1 MNIKGAA
8 SALSLLFLT
17 TNALNSPLV
26 KRETTVAEINKFHG
40 GVLLI
45 DGKQTSCELAL
56 LSNRQ
61 AFVSASCINLDK
73 RSEVDDIT
81 RYQAALDAG
90 GSPPNKEIVNID
102 KIVVNPQYQKDNYVS
117 NLAIVFFN
125 SQSKEKWTTPVDV
138 LPEELTD
145 RAYVRRSLSD
155 VSKQEWNKPAITNG
169 SKDDEGCEEASIQY
183 ASNRDDLWC
192 STATIPSPVNSTCTV
207 PYGVVYGLVKSD
219 IAFTALYSH
228 SAVYGNN
235 SCGSA
240 KSFHYYI
247 VLANFLEWANTVVP
261 NRIPTFSSTGESA
274 AVKDDWYGFENATA
288 ANPRGVS
295 LISGDLYA
303 RNGRVDAN
311 STSTVSTTSTGNDD
325 SDDDGLLS
333 VESSSAING
342 SQQTGDAQASH
353 SSDTLK
359 KGQIIAMAVSIPLA
373 MVILIVVLF
382 FLYKRWQRHK
392 KTVSWDPNRESA
404 TMRAMA
410 LDLGQPEI
418 PTSSTPAGARPPT
431 YVSTDGEEFTFF
443 SFARKG

>member
-26 KRETTVAEINKFHG
+26 KRETTVAQINKFHG

-125 SQSKEKWTTPVDV
+125 SQSKEKWTTPSS
-138 LPEELTD
+138 
-145 RAYVRRSLSD
+145 R
-155 VSKQEWNKPAITNG
+155 NG
-169 SKDDEGCEEASIQY
+169 TAQQSQTAAKIDEGCEEASVQY

-192 STATIPSPVNSTCTV
+192 STATIPSPVNGTCAV

-240 KSFHYYI
+240 TSFHYYI
-247 VLANFLEWANTVVP
+247 VLANFLEWANTVVTESDP
-261 NRIPTFSSTGESA
+261 NILKHWRDCCWSMQTP
-274 AVKDDWYGFENATA
+274 
-288 ANPRGVS
+288 
-295 LISGDLYA
+295 
-303 RNGRVDAN
+303 
-311 STSTVSTTSTGNDD
+311 TSTVSTTSTGNDD

-333 VESSSAING
+333 VESSSATNG

-359 KGQIIAMAVSIPLA
+359 KGQIHCYGFA
-373 MVILIVVLF
+373 LF

-418 PTSSTPAGARPPT
+418 PTSSIPAGARPPT